1 MILPSALFNLK
12 KHFFHSNSISVA
24 RTCIGNIFDVGN
36 KLTTVCIFFFVG
48 SKLTAG
54 IHKLADTLTK
64 TGKKKTFD
72 RQNTPT
78 SLTENQSEDEVE
90 QVSYVDRQSSAEY
103 LLNGD
108 DEKKTK
114 EQEVVV
120 QNGGINDEEE
130 PEEEPEEYLQLVR
143 EPSNEEKEV
152 ELKVQQK
159 IDALRRG
166 EEASQPVRKHLF
178 INYNNYK

>member
-1 MILPSALFNLK
+1 M
-12 KHFFHSNSISVA
+12 
-24 RTCIGNIFDVGN
+24 
-36 KLTTVCIFFFVG
+36 FFVG

-64 TGKKKTFD
+64 TSKKKSFD

-78 SLTENQSEDEVE
+78 SPTENQGDDEDE
-90 QVSYVDRQSSAEY
+90 QVGYVDRHSSAEY

-114 EQEVVV
+114 EREGAV
-120 QNGGINDEEE
+120 QNGGTND
-130 PEEEPEEYLQLVR
+130 EEEPEEYLQLVR
-143 EPSNEEKEV
+143 EPTDEEKEV

-159 IDALRRG
+159 IEALRKG
-166 EEASQPVRKHLF
+166 EEASQLVSKHLL
-178 INYNNYK
+178 INYMFNNYKERAKC

>member
-1 MILPSALFNLK
+1 MY
-12 KHFFHSNSISVA
+12 
-24 RTCIGNIFDVGN
+24 
-36 KLTTVCIFFFVG
+36 FFVG

-54 IHKLADTLTK
+54 IHKLADSLTK
-64 TGKKKTFD
+64 TAKKKTID
-72 RQNTPT
+72 RQSTPT
-78 SLTENQSEDEVE
+78 SPAENQSEYEIE

-114 EQEVVV
+114 EHEVGV

-130 PEEEPEEYLQLVR
+130 AEEEPDEYLQLVR

-152 ELKVQQK
+152 EMKVQQK
-159 IDALRRG
+159 IEALRRG

-178 INYNNYK
+178 TKYNNY

>member
-1 MILPSALFNLK
+1 MY
-12 KHFFHSNSISVA
+12 
-24 RTCIGNIFDVGN
+24 IGKIFDAKI
-36 KLTTVCIFFFVG
+36 KLITFFSTMFFIG

-64 TGKKKTFD
+64 TSKKKSFD

-78 SLTENQSEDEVE
+78 SPTENQGDDEEE
-90 QVSYVDRQSSAEY
+90 QVGYVDRRSSAEY

-114 EQEVVV
+114 ERESAV
-120 QNGGINDEEE
+120 QNGSTNDEEE
-130 PEEEPEEYLQLVR
+130 PDEYLQLVR
-143 EPSNEEKEV
+143 EPTDEEKEV

-159 IDALRRG
+159 IEALRKG
-166 EEASQPVRKHLF
+166 EEASQLVSKHLF
-178 INYNNYK
+178 INYMFNNYKERSKF

>member
-1 MILPSALFNLK
+1 MFWKIFNVQTSSP
-12 KHFFHSNSISVA
+12 HFV
-24 RTCIGNIFDVGN
+24 
-36 KLTTVCIFFFVG
+36 FFLG

-64 TGKKKTFD
+64 TAKKKSFD

-78 SLTENQSEDEVE
+78 SPTENQDEEENRASFDE
-90 QVSYVDRQSSAEY
+90 QVSYVDRQSSTEN
-103 LLNGD
+103 LLDGD

-114 EQEVVV
+114 EQEVSV
-120 QNGGINDEEE
+120 QNGGTSD
-130 PEEEPEEYLQLVR
+130 EEEPEEYLQLVR

-159 IDALRRG
+159 IEALRRG
-166 EEASQPVRKHLF
+166 EEASQPVS
-178 INYNNYK
+178 